1 MMMSRTVVMAAA
13 VLAACG
19 AFANEDSAESILIAK
34 ISQIPPFHRIGNI
47 L

>member
-1 MMMSRTVVMAAA
+1 MSRTVLMAAA
-13 VLAACG
+13 VVIAACG

-34 ISQIPPFHRIGNI
+34 ISQIPPCHRIGDI

>member
-1 MMMSRTVVMAAA
+1 MIMSRTVLMAAA

-34 ISQIPPFHRIGNI
+34 ISQIPPCHRIGNI

>member
-1 MMMSRTVVMAAA
+1 MGMSRTVVMAAA

-19 AFANEDSAESILIAK
+19 AFAVANSAESILIAK
-34 ISQIPPFHRIGNI
+34 ISQIPPYHRIGNI

>member
-1 MMMSRTVVMAAA
+1 MSMSRTVVLAA
-13 VLAACG
+13 VVIAACG

-34 ISQIPPFHRIGNI
+34 ISQIPPYHRIGNI

>member
-1 MMMSRTVVMAAA
+1 MIMSRTVLMAAA

-19 AFANEDSAESILIAK
+19 AFANEDTAESILIAK
-34 ISQIPPFHRIGNI
+34 ISQIPPCHRIGNI

>member
-1 MMMSRTVVMAAA
+1 MIMSRIVVLAA
-13 VLAACG
+13 VVIAACG

-34 ISQIPPFHRIGNI
+34 ISQIPPCHRIGDI

>member
-1 MMMSRTVVMAAA
+1 MGMSRTVMMAAA

-34 ISQIPPFHRIGNI
+34 ISQIPPCHRIGDI